1 MKSIWNKV
9 GSYLIVGALI
19 FILTGCGQGKVNTP
33 VEETNTPEVVVE
45 EETSSPEVTEV
56 KVMDTTPIV
65 TMIIKDYG
73 TITLELYPEI
83 APNTVNNFTTL
94 ANNGFYDGLVFHRVI
109 KGFMI
114 QGGDPEGTGSGG
126 PDYSI
131 AGEFPI
137 NGFTQ
142 NTLSHTKGVIS
153 MARTNM
159 PDSAGSQ
166 FFIMSADGTY
176 LDGQYAA
183 FGKVTSGIEVVE
195 AIEKVETNNSDKPV
209 KDVVIESVRVDT
221 KGIEVPEVVKIKK

>member
-1 MKSIWNKV
+1 MKNRWNNIA
-9 GSYLIVGALI
+9 SWLIIGTLI
-19 FILTGCGQGKVNTP
+19 FILTGCSQGKVNTP
-33 VEETNTPEVVVE
+33 PDDTKIPNIAVEEAGPPEVV
-45 EETSSPEVTEV
+45 EV
-56 KVMDTTPIV
+56 KAMETTPIV

-73 TITLELYPEI
+73 TITLELYPEM

-94 ANNGFYDGLVFHRVI
+94 ANNGFYDGLIFHRVI
-109 KGFMI
+109 KDFMI
-114 QGGDPEGTGSGG
+114 QGGDPEGIGSGG
-126 PDYSI
+126 PGYSI
-131 AGEFPI
+131 AGEFST
-137 NGFTQ
+137 NGFAQ

-195 AIEKVETNNSDKPV
+195 AIEKVETNNSDKPI
-209 KDVVIESVRVDT
+209 KDVVIESIRVDT
-221 KGIEVPEVVKIKK
+221 NGVEVPEVIKNTK